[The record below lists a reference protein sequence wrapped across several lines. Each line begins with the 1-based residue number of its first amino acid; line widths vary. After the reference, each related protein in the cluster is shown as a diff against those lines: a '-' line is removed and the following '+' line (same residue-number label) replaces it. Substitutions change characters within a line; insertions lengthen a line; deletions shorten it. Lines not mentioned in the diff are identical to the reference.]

1 MARHTASSHGD
12 TPILIQTWFSHLN
25 AYASTYAQYPNE
37 YANLAFPSSLA
48 LSAASDPR
56 SRRAVHTQPQER
68 RRKTEVRAREK
79 QTRREKDNT
88 RASDSKHVTQVSPDH
103 HDQEKRAESRDK
115 REESSSHGDTP
126 ILIQTWFS
134 HLNACPGQAAATEA
148 RSEKRETRSPKWLPE
163 IHKLSDSKVC

>member
-1 MARHTASSHGD
+1 MATPRSSSRRVF
-12 TPILIQTWFSHLN
+12 LIQMHTLLPMLILLMSMQTWL
-25 AYASTYAQYPNE
+25 
-37 YANLAFPSSLA
+37 FPSSLA
-48 LSAASDPR
+48 LR
-56 SRRAVHTQPQER
+56 SSRAVHTQPQER

-79 QTRREKDNT
+79 QTRRQKDNT
-88 RASDSKHVTQVSPDH
+88 RASDSNHVTQASPDH

-148 RSEKRETRSPKWLPE
+148 RREKRATRSSKWLPE
-163 IHKLSDSKVC
+163 IHKLSDSKVS

>member
-1 MARHTASSHGD
+1 MATPRSSPRGFF
-12 TPILIQTWFSHLN
+12 LIQMHTLLPMLILLMSMQTWL
-25 AYASTYAQYPNE
+25 
-37 YANLAFPSSLA
+37 FPSSLA

-79 QTRREKDNT
+79 QIRRQKDNT
-88 RASDSKHVTQVSPDH
+88 RASDSKHVTQASPDH

-148 RSEKRETRSPKWLPE
+148 RSEKRETRSPKRLPE
-163 IHKLSDSKVC
+163 IHKLSDSKVS